1 MQKNGGVNMDKNEF
15 ENLLLSCKSS
25 VERMVYY
32 KMPSK
37 TDGDDVLQE
46 VYLSAF
52 NNISSLKDSNRFKFW
67 ILKIA
72 NNKCNDF
79 YRKRAKQLEIS
90 IDELDTSVLWH
101 GFTGISVKEVVNETL
116 DGLKDNERKIL
127 YLYYIKNKPQADIAK
142 HLGIPIGTVKSRL
155 YTAKQ
160 SFKKAYPY
168 PPIILKGESN
178 MKTLPNL
185 IPNYKIIKSDK
196 EPFELKY
203 EELMGWFI
211 IPRLNENCSWAMYDY
226 PSKKKA
232 ESYELSVQGKATVHG
247 IEGVEILSKESLT
260 DGRKGSEV
268 IFIAQLSENYNR
280 FLAESHFNGD
290 TKYYYTFLDEDEFLP
305 NWGIGENNCG
315 SEVNIKRK
323 GNVSLKDNNIISPNV
338 NSMIDV
344 LGRYT
349 VDINDKVYDAI
360 LVINIEN
367 QGDEKKVMTETYL
380 DKNGRTV
387 LWRRFNH
394 EDWSLSH
401 FKQKWTEKLP
411 NNDRI
416 NINNET
422 YVHWYDCITDY
433 IL

>member
-1 MQKNGGVNMDKNEF
+1 MDNIEF
-15 ENLLLSCKSS
+15 ENLLFSCKSS

-32 KMPSK
+32 KTPSK
-37 TDGDDVLQE
+37 ADGDDVLQE

-52 NNISSLKDSNRFKFW
+52 NNISSLKNTNSFKFW

-90 IDELDTSVLWH
+90 IDELETSVLCH

-116 DGLKDNERKIL
+116 EGLKDNERKIL

-142 HLGIPIGTVKSRL
+142 YLDIPIGTVKSRL
-155 YTAKQ
+155 HAAKQ

-168 PPIILKGESN
+168 PPASNCEILKGEKN
-178 MKTLPNL
+178 MKTLPN
-185 IPNYKIIKSDK
+185 IMPNYKIKKSEK
-196 EPFELKY
+196 KPFELRC

-211 IPRLNENCSWAMYDY
+211 IPKLNEKCSWAMYDY

-247 IEGVEILSKESLT
+247 IEGVEILSKEILS
-260 DGRKGSEV
+260 DGTKGSEI

-280 FLAESHFNGD
+280 FLAESHYNGD
-290 TKYYYTFLDEDEFLP
+290 TKCYSTFLDEDEFLP

-315 SEVNIKRK
+315 SEVNIKQK
-323 GNVSLKDNNIISPNV
+323 GNVSLKDNNVTSPNV
-338 NSMIDV
+338 NSIIDV

-349 VDINDKVYDAI
+349 VDINDKIYDTI

-367 QGDEKKVMTETYL
+367 QGDEKKIMTETYL

-416 NINNET
+416 KINNET